1 MKKFHAHLFI
11 INRERWTILKLI
23 TLNIPENYL
32 KYLDELVDGNYYPN
46 RAEAIRIAVR
56 DMLIS
61 EVWERRRMNE
71 EIEIRVE

>member
-1 MKKFHAHLFI
+1 M
-11 INRERWTILKLI
+11 KLI